1 MADEVYLMH
10 CSFCETDEEVVDWIN
25 NFGYVTKDVK
35 AKNRWLVPME
45 RSYNKITW
53 VYLPRAIQTL
63 GLCNSIIETM

>member
-1 MADEVYLMH
+1 MH
-10 CSFCETDEEVVDWIN
+10 CMFGETVEEVVDWVN
-25 NFGYVTKDVK
+25 YFGYVTTKDVK

-63 GLCNSIIETM
+63 GLCNSSIETT